1 MYYNINEKRKKL
13 KNERMMN
20 MTNLKGL
27 FANNSNNNNSTE
39 VINRGNQLSSTAELT
54 KISTEIAR
62 EILKRAEAD
71 AEKYQQLILDSQK
84 SHDVM
89 DKLIN
94 EIYDL
99 TTVDIEFLKAESE
112 EVLDRMIK
120 SQQSKRSRAKSKEMT
135 LENYLAMLTGA
146 VAENLLRI
154 AANKP
159 KSAGG
164 GGARRGTVTYSE
176 EELEAFKND
185 PEALRRAL
193 RNVQSKK
200 SIYKSKADFDPKSE
214 RWQELLKA
222 EEQLKAIRDGQTIEA
237 EKAIEKTSQ
246 LEEMLAT
253 VDLNDLKA
261 ADAKNMLENIKQ
273 MLATK

>member
-1 MYYNINEKRKKL
+1 
-13 KNERMMN
+13 
-20 MTNLKGL
+20 MTNLKEL
-27 FANNSNNNNSTE
+27 FANNNTNQE
-39 VINRGNQLSSTAELT
+39 VTNRGNQLDNTANLT
-54 KISTEIAR
+54 RISTDIAR

-71 AEKYQQLILDSQK
+71 AEKYQTKIVESQK

-89 DKLIN
+89 DQLIN

-99 TTVDIEFLKAESE
+99 TTVDIDFLKAESE

-135 LENYLAMLTGA
+135 LDNYVTMLTGA

-159 KSAGG
+159 KSAG

-200 SIYKSKADFDPKSE
+200 SIYKSKADWDPESE
-214 RWQELLKA
+214 RWQELLKV

-237 EKAIEKTSQ
+237 EKAIEKTNQ

-253 VDLNDLKA
+253 VDLKDLKA
-261 ADAKNMLENIKQ
+261 AEAKEMLESIKQ
-273 MLATK
+273 MLSTK

>member
-1 MYYNINEKRKKL
+1 ML
-13 KNERMMN
+13 KD
-20 MTNLKGL
+20 L
-27 FANNSNNNNSTE
+27 FTSQKVSNNTKG
-39 VINRGNQLSSTAELT
+39 GNQLGSTANLT
-54 KISTEIAR
+54 RISEDIAKEIM
-62 EILKRAEAD
+62 KRAEAD
-71 AEKYQQLILDSQK
+71 AEKFQAKIVESQQ
-84 SHDVM
+84 SHDIM
-89 DKLIN
+89 DELIN

-99 TTVDIEFLKAESE
+99 TTVNIDFLKKETAD
-112 EVLDRMIK
+112 VLDRMIK

-135 LENYLAMLTGA
+135 FENYLSMLTGA

-185 PEALRRAL
+185 PEALKRAI

-200 SIYKSKADFDPKSE
+200 SIDKSKANWDPESE
-214 RWQELLKA
+214 RWQELLKT

-246 LEEMLAT
+246 LEEMLAS
-253 VDLNDLKA
+253 VDPKDLKA
-261 ADAKNMLENIKQ
+261 TDAKEMLDSIKH

>member
-1 MYYNINEKRKKL
+1 
-13 KNERMMN
+13 MN
-20 MTNLKGL
+20 MTNLKEL
-27 FANNSNNNNSTE
+27 FATNNNTME
-39 VINRGNQLSSTAELT
+39 VSNRGNQLGSTAELT
-54 KISTEIAR
+54 RISTEIAR

-71 AEKYQQLILDSQK
+71 AEKYQAKIVESQK

-89 DKLIN
+89 DQLIN
-94 EIYDL
+94 EICDL
-99 TTVDIEFLKAESE
+99 TTIDIDFLKAESE

-164 GGARRGTVTYSE
+164 GGARRGTVSYSE

-185 PEALRRAL
+185 PEALKKAI

-200 SIYKSKADFDPKSE
+200 SIYKSKADFDPDSE
-214 RWQELLKA
+214 RWQELIMV

-237 EKAIEKTSQ
+237 EKAIEKTNQ
-246 LEEMLAT
+246 LEGMLAT

-273 MLATK
+273 MLSTK

>member
-1 MYYNINEKRKKL
+1 
-13 KNERMMN
+13 
-20 MTNLKGL
+20 MTNLKSL
-27 FANNSNNNNSTE
+27 FANNNNTNQE
-39 VINRGNQLSSTAELT
+39 VTNRGNQLGSTANLT
-54 KISTEIAR
+54 RISTDIAR

-71 AEKYQQLILDSQK
+71 AEKYQAKIVESQK
-84 SHDVM
+84 SHDAM
-89 DKLIN
+89 DALIN
-94 EIYDL
+94 EIYNL
-99 TTVDIEFLKAESE
+99 NEVDIDFLKAESE

-135 LENYLAMLTGA
+135 LDNYITMMTGA

-164 GGARRGTVTYSE
+164 GGARRSSARYSE

-200 SIYKSKADFDPKSE
+200 SIYKSKADFDPESE
-214 RWQELLKA
+214 RWQELLEVEA
-222 EEQLKAIRDGQTIEA
+222 QLKAIRDGQTIEA
-237 EKAIEKTSQ
+237 EKAIEKTNQ

-253 VDLNDLKA
+253 IDPKDLKA
-261 ADAKNMLENIKQ
+261 ADAKDMLESIKQ
-273 MLATK
+273 MLSSK

>member
-1 MYYNINEKRKKL
+1 
-13 KNERMMN
+13 MMN

-27 FANNSNNNNSTE
+27 FANST
-39 VINRGNQLSSTAELT
+39 NQKGTSRGNQLDNTANLT
-54 KISTEIAR
+54 RISTDIAV
-62 EILKRAEAD
+62 EILKRAEA
-71 AEKYQQLILDSQK
+71 EQYQAKIVESQQ

-89 DKLIN
+89 DQLIN

-120 SQQSKRSRAKSKEMT
+120 SQQSKRSRAKSREMT
-135 LENYLAMLTGA
+135 LDNYITMLTGA

-154 AANKP
+154 AAGKP

-176 EELEAFKND
+176 EELEALAND
-185 PEALRRAL
+185 PEALKRAI

-200 SIYKSKADFDPKSE
+200 SIYKSKADFDPESE

-237 EKAIEKTSQ
+237 EKAIEKTNQ

-253 VDLNDLKA
+253 VDPKDLKA
-261 ADAKNMLENIKQ
+261 ADAKDMLEHIKQ
-273 MLATK
+273 MLLTK

>member
-1 MYYNINEKRKKL
+1 ML
-13 KNERMMN
+13 KE
-20 MTNLKGL
+20 L
-27 FANNSNNNNSTE
+27 FASNTNQE
-39 VINRGNQLSSTAELT
+39 VSNRGNQLGSTANLT
-54 KISTEIAR
+54 RISTDIAR
-62 EILKRAEAD
+62 EILKIAEAD
-71 AEKYQQLILDSQK
+71 TEKFQQMIIESQQ

-89 DKLIN
+89 DQLIKGT
-94 EIYDL
+94 YDL
-99 TTVDIEFLKAESE
+99 TSVDIEFLKAESE

-120 SQQSKRSRAKSKEMT
+120 SQQSKRSRAKSREMT
-135 LENYLAMLTGA
+135 IENYLTMLTGA

-159 KSAGG
+159 KTAGG

-185 PEALRRAL
+185 PEALKRAI

-200 SIYKSKADFDPKSE
+200 SIDKSKADWDPESE
-214 RWQELLKA
+214 RWQELLKT

-237 EKAIEKTSQ
+237 EKAIEKTNQ

-253 VDLNDLKA
+253 VDLKDLKA
-261 ADAKNMLENIKQ
+261 TDAKAMLDSIKQ

>member
-1 MYYNINEKRKKL
+1 
-13 KNERMMN
+13 MN

-27 FANNSNNNNSTE
+27 FANNNTNQKVTNK
-39 VINRGNQLSSTAELT
+39 GNQLDNTANLTRLSTD
-54 KISTEIAR
+54 IAR
-62 EILKRAEAD
+62 EILKTAEAD
-71 AEKYQQLILDSQK
+71 AEKYQQVILDSQK

-89 DKLIN
+89 DQLIN
-94 EIYDL
+94 DTYDL
-99 TTVDIEFLKAESE
+99 TTVDIEFLKTESE

-135 LENYLAMLTGA
+135 FENYLTMLTGA

-185 PEALRRAL
+185 PEALKKAI

-200 SIYKSKADFDPKSE
+200 SIYKAKADFDPESE
-214 RWQELLKA
+214 RWKELLEVEA
-222 EEQLKAIRDGQTIEA
+222 QLKAIRDGQSAEA
-237 EKAIEKTSQ
+237 AKAIEKTQS

-253 VDLNDLKA
+253 VDTKDLKA
-261 ADAKNMLENIKQ
+261 SDAKEMLEQIKQ
-273 MLATK
+273 MLTTK

>member
-1 MYYNINEKRKKL
+1 
-13 KNERMMN
+13 

-27 FANNSNNNNSTE
+27 FANNNNNSTE
-39 VINRGNQLSSTAELT
+39 VSNRSNQLSSTAELT
-54 KISTEIAR
+54 RISTEIAR
-62 EILKRAEAD
+62 EILKRAEDDAD
-71 AEKYQQLILDSQK
+71 KFADKIIESQQ
-84 SHDVM
+84 SHDAM
-89 DKLIN
+89 DNLIA

-99 TTVDIEFLKAESE
+99 TTVDIDFLKNESE

-135 LENYLAMLTGA
+135 LDNYITMLTGA

-159 KSAGG
+159 KTAGG

-185 PEALRRAL
+185 PEALRKAL

-200 SIYKSKADFDPKSE
+200 SIYKSKADFDPESE
-214 RWQELLKA
+214 RWQELLEVEA
-222 EEQLKAIRDGQTIEA
+222 QLKAIRDGQNVEA
-237 EKAIEKTSQ
+237 EKAIEKTNQ

-253 VDLNDLKA
+253 VDTKNLKA
-261 ADAKNMLENIKQ
+261 ADAKELLDSIKQ
-273 MLATK
+273 MLSTK

>member
-1 MYYNINEKRKKL
+1 MMMQML
-13 KNERMMN
+13 KE
-20 MTNLKGL
+20 L
-27 FANNSNNNNSTE
+27 FASNNTNQE
-39 VINRGNQLSSTAELT
+39 VTNKSNQLDNTANLT
-54 KISTEIAR
+54 RISTDIAR

-71 AEKYQQLILDSQK
+71 AEKYQTKIVESQK

-89 DKLIN
+89 DQLIN

-99 TTVDIEFLKAESE
+99 STVDIEFLKAESE

-135 LENYLAMLTGA
+135 FENYLAMLTGA

-185 PEALRRAL
+185 PEALRKAL

-200 SIYKSKADFDPKSE
+200 SIYKSKADFDPESE
-214 RWQELLKA
+214 RWQELLETEA
-222 EEQLKAIRDGQTIEA
+222 QLKAIRDGQSAEV
-237 EKAIEKTSQ
+237 EKAVKTTSQ

-273 MLATK
+273 ILKG

>member
-1 MYYNINEKRKKL
+1 
-13 KNERMMN
+13 MMN
-20 MTNLKGL
+20 MTNLKEL
-27 FANNSNNNNSTE
+27 FANNNTNQE
-39 VINRGNQLSSTAELT
+39 VTNRGNQLDNTANLT
-54 KISTEIAR
+54 RISTDIAR
-62 EILKRAEAD
+62 EILKTVEAD
-71 AEKYQQLILDSQK
+71 PERFQQVILDSQK

-89 DKLIN
+89 DQLIKDT
-94 EIYDL
+94 YDL
-99 TTVDIEFLKAESE
+99 TTVDIDFLKAESE

-135 LENYLAMLTGA
+135 LDNYIAMLTGA

-164 GGARRGTVTYSE
+164 GGARRGTVAYSE

-185 PEALRRAL
+185 PEALKRAL

-200 SIYKSKADFDPKSE
+200 SIAKSKADWDPESE
-214 RWQELLKA
+214 RWQELLEVEA
-222 EEQLKAIRDGQTIEA
+222 ALKAIRDGQTIEA
-237 EKAIEKTSQ
+237 EKAIEKTNQ

-253 VDLNDLKA
+253 VDLTDLKVA
-261 ADAKNMLENIKQ
+261 EAKEMLENIIQ

>member
-1 MYYNINEKRKKL
+1 
-13 KNERMMN
+13 MN
-20 MTNLKGL
+20 MTNLKEL
-27 FANNSNNNNSTE
+27 FANNNNTSKE
-39 VINRGNQLSSTAELT
+39 VANRSNQLGSTAELT
-54 KISTEIAR
+54 RISTDIAR

-71 AEKYQQLILDSQK
+71 AEKYQAKIIESQQ

-89 DKLIN
+89 DQLIN

-99 TTVDIEFLKAESE
+99 TTVDIEFLKAESK

-135 LENYLAMLTGA
+135 LDNYLAMLTGA

-185 PEALRRAL
+185 PEALRKAL
-193 RNVQSKK
+193 RNIQSKK
-200 SIYKSKADFDPKSE
+200 SIYKSKADFDPESE
-214 RWQELLKA
+214 RWKELLETEA
-222 EEQLKAIRDGQTIEA
+222 QLKAIRDGQTIEA

-253 VDLNDLKA
+253 VDPKDLKA
-261 ADAKNMLENIKQ
+261 ADAKDMLESIKQ